1 MGWAGRRGE
10 VADGAKVVSLSA
22 NRGFK
27 NSVSR
32 KSLQTRD
39 RRDTTQ
45 KLARRVLLFLLA
57 AWVRTMSD
65 F

>member
-10 VADGAKVVSLSA
+10 VAGGAKVVSLSA

-39 RRDTTQ
+39 HRDTTQ